1 MPRKNPPKLSEEY
14 PIVKVI
20 KLKLKNCDEIN
31 TPQIEGYDRRVR
43 NSPFLMVHL
52 EYIQSLHNQ
61 KAKFLKRWQDEQKER
76 RRIECC
82 IDIQADR
89 ARKAEA
95 EVERLTAL
103 LSTLSSPCSS
113 AQPCYVPSLKVLA
126 SRALLVSPKNQMLP
140 SV

>member
-14 PIVKVI
+14 PIVSTI
-20 KLKLKNCDEIN
+20 KMKLKNRDEIN

-52 EYIQSLHNQ
+52 EYIQQLHN
-61 KAKFLKRWQDEQKER
+61 KNARFLKRWQDEQKER

-82 IDIQADR
+82 IEIQADR
-89 ARKAEA
+89 ARRAEA
-95 EVERLTAL
+95 EVERLKERLDL
-103 LSTLSSPCSS
+103 LTSCPSSP
-113 AQPCYVPSLKVLA
+113 PCHVPSLKVLA
-126 SRALLVSPKNQMLP
+126 SRALQKHQTLP